1 MKQRLFFYLVGIFIM
16 GLGVALT
23 IKADLGVGAW
33 DALNVGL
40 ENTFGLTIGKW
51 VIIVGVVLLFV
62 NAIIVKGRPKF
73 LAAITFVLIGFSI
86 DFWMLQVF
94 DKLIPDLL
102 VTKFVILSFGIFMLA
117 MGVAMYLQAE
127 FPVNPID
134 NLMLSLHERFHFSL
148 MKSRLIGELSALLI
162 AFLLHGPIGI
172 GTIIIALTVGPL
184 IQLCNAS
191 FETLFTKKN
200 FG

>member
-62 NAIIVKGRPKF
+62 NAIIVKGKPKF

-94 DKLIPDLL
+94 DELIPDSLA
-102 VTKFVILSFGIFMLA
+102 TKFVILSFGIFMLA

>member
-94 DKLIPDLL
+94 DELIPDSLA
-102 VTKFVILSFGIFMLA
+102 TKFVILSFGIFMLA

>member
-23 IKADLGVGAW
+23 IKANLGVGAW

-73 LAAITFVLIGFSI
+73 FAAITFVLIGFSI

-94 DKLIPDLL
+94 DELIPDSLA
-102 VTKFVILSFGIFMLA
+102 TKFVILSFGIFMLA